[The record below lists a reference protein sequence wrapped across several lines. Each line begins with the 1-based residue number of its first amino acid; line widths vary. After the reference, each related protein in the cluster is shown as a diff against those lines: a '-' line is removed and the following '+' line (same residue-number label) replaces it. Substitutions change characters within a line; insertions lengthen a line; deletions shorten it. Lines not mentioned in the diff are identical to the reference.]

1 MKKISEVI
9 QLLDE
14 KYLKGRIMEES
25 ISFPLFFIDQK
36 ERLAYRFFTYYSN
49 RYTEEP
55 QMIHAKKIAEVSAE
69 RGHAEVFYNDEWLK
83 YYRVEIQED
92 VIPEKLIPQSND
104 VREIMELMARVNEDS
119 ETIKTMVFQPIDAM
133 SPMQVAFICQYYYN
147 WMRCIADELYK
158 AYWIYGWD
166 FMSWMHLA
174 AEMQGMEKEMPE
186 PRKEAPVTPS
196 PVLESQEHSSPAS
209 AESGEDKSVLKQQQD
224 KNSLDKTEKNQE
236 AETKKLASYLMFNK
250 IISSTV
256 WGARLLERHEACG
269 SLAFLVDYYR
279 ELPEFKEIR
288 QKVKELVEDGDSNEL
303 CWMLYRWIKDALQNR
318 IRLMHPEDMAYCDM
332 LESISRDQRAL
343 RKQGKCQM
351 FWVAR
356 KQDYPEWFLKYN
368 TLKNNKKK

>member
-133 SPMQVAFICQYYYN
+133 SPMQVAFICQ
-147 WMRCIADELYK
+147 CVVKTLDIAFDKGGNPFLAK
-158 AYWIYGWD
+158 GWLNI
-166 FMSWMHLA
+166 HA
-174 AEMQGMEKEMPE
+174 IH
-186 PRKEAPVTPS
+186 
-196 PVLESQEHSSPAS
+196 VLI
-209 AESGEDKSVLKQQQD
+209 VLKG
-224 KNSLDKTEKNQE
+224 
-236 AETKKLASYLMFNK
+236 
-250 IISSTV
+250 IILQTTFQLS
-256 WGARLLERHEACG
+256 
-269 SLAFLVDYYR
+269 
-279 ELPEFKEIR
+279 PEHIH
-288 QKVKELVEDGDSNEL
+288 VIDGDIAGFGFYSVKL
-303 CWMLYRWIKDALQNR
+303 VFCDGALLFAQFIQCLSIQNMTLAVG
-318 IRLMHPEDMAYCDM
+318 ICPSEG
-332 LESISRDQRAL
+332 EGSIGAL
-343 RKQGKCQM
+343 L
-351 FWVAR
+351 FS
-356 KQDYPEWFLKYN
+356 FS
-368 TLKNNKKK
+368 